1 VEIALVSLLAAAG
14 LAYYARMAARLPRL
28 EPPPPGFGRGDAVL
42 ASLLG
47 LWFVNLIAE
56 SFGKKMTVNAQVIV
70 ASIVLYFC
78 LVAIIVGFLTGRGRS
93 PAALFG
99 LRWPDWKH
107 GCVLAFGSLAAAFP
121 VIYLAGMAAQF
132 LGAKGEPQD
141 VLLFLQSAP
150 LLSDRLLMI
159 FMAVVAAPIAEETIF
174 RGYLHGVIRQYGGR
188 WCGIAVNSM
197 LFAAIHGHIP
207 SLPGLF
213 VLAVALSLVY
223 ERTGSLWAPILMH
236 SAFNSL
242 TVILALSWP
251 GLVK

>member
-1 VEIALVSLLAAAG
+1 MEVALVSLLAAAG
-14 LAYYARMAARLPRL
+14 LAYYARMAAGLPRS
-28 EPPPPGFGRGDAVL
+28 EPPAPGFGRGDAIL
-42 ASLLG
+42 ATLLG

-78 LVAIIVGFLTGRGRS
+78 LVAIIAGFLVGRGRS
-93 PAALFG
+93 PIALFG
-99 LRWPDWKH
+99 LRWSNWKK
-107 GCVLAFGSLAAAFP
+107 GSLFALGALAAAFP
-121 VIYLAGMAAQF
+121 VVLLASLAARHF
-132 LGAKGEPQD
+132 GAGVEPQD
-141 VLLFLQSAP
+141 VLLFLQSSA
-150 LLSDRLLMI
+150 SQGDRLLMI
-159 FMAVVAAPIAEETIF
+159 VMAVIAAPIAEETIF

-251 GLVK
+251 DLVK